1 MFGFRYPA
9 VIVLCCVAAGT
20 LAGRY
25 GSPGVTILSVLAVGV
40 CAALVFAYV
49 RQLRPYFVLLLALGL
64 FFGAWNR
71 AADRYQT
78 IPPDDVSRLIPAETK
93 VLFFGRVTA
102 WPEIKREKTLL
113 TCRIDSVVVADSI
126 HIVSGQVLVVI
137 RRPTTGYA
145 LGDRIR
151 FQGRLM
157 VPRPGGFLGG
167 FDYGRYLENR
177 GIRGVI
183 TLADPARVAM
193 ADRVENRAARAVA
206 GIRHW
211 IMKTFTADLGPVSAA
226 MATGFLIGETRD
238 IPESLYQAFRC
249 TGTMH
254 LLAVSGSNVALVLA
268 VVLFLLRGVPL
279 GRRARLVVLLGVILL
294 FCNLSNNQPSV
305 ARASLVAAL
314 VLIARVIYR
323 RVDFNNILGLAAAVL
338 VLYDPGN
345 LFDVGF
351 QLSFAAAWGLVLF
364 LPPINDLFLGSRWP
378 TWARYLLLLFSTSMI
393 ASLISTPITLA
404 YFGTASSVTVLSN
417 MIVVPLVSLAVVG
430 IMILL
435 LVALVYPPA
444 AAGPGIILDRL
455 LSLTGE
461 IVLWFSRLEW
471 AELTIPSLSPLHVL
485 YLLAVISCLFAA
497 IRHRPARHA
506 VVFLLLGGAIVQTA
520 VAVVRPGHAPRIEVF
535 NQGLSQTILV
545 DDGPGAVVY
554 RAGHQGRFDD
564 FTDDLL
570 PYLKARKA
578 PVPRY
583 FLFFEPRY
591 QTEERLER
599 WADAGKGVPLVRI
612 APGPDD
618 SRPALYMI
626 PPGIEAGAED
636 SAGEIVMA
644 PDGIRI
650 TLDDRRQLIFAE
662 STESAVRLAGE
673 EAGLNQYL
681 FLFVDD
687 AIELADI
694 GLDLNAPTTVVLFSP
709 QIKHNKILIDNAL
722 EDFSG
727 CFSGWV
733 VEKGE
738 RIRLGLDVEDWPTDR
753 NFPVKN

>member
-9 VIVLCCVAAGT
+9 VVVVCCVAAGT

-25 GSPGVTILSVLAVGV
+25 GSPGVTILSVLAVGACV
-40 CAALVFAYV
+40 ALVFVYV
-49 RQLRPYFVLLLALGL
+49 RHLRPYFVLPLALVL
-64 FFGAWNR
+64 FLGAWNR
-71 AADRYQT
+71 AAARYQT
-78 IPPDDVSRLIPAETK
+78 VLPDDVSRVVPTETK
-93 VLFFGRVTA
+93 ALFFGRVTA

-126 HIVSGQVLVVI
+126 QIVSGLVLVVV
-137 RRPTTGYA
+137 RRPTTGFA
-145 LGDRIR
+145 FGDQIR
-151 FQGRLM
+151 FQGKLM
-157 VPRPGGFLGG
+157 VQRSGGFPGG

-193 ADRVENRAARAVA
+193 ADQVENQIARAIA
-206 GIRHW
+206 GIRRW
-211 IMKTFTADLGPVSAA
+211 IMKTFTANLGPVSAT

-238 IPESLYQAFRC
+238 IPESLYQAFRS

-268 VVLFLLRGVPL
+268 VVVFLLRGAPL
-279 GRRARLVVLLGVILL
+279 GRRARLVVLLGVIIL

-305 ARASLVAAL
+305 VRASLVAAL
-314 VLIARVIYR
+314 ALTARVIYR
-323 RVDFNNILGLAAAVL
+323 RVDFNNILALAAAVL
-338 VLYDPGN
+338 ILYDPGN

-364 LPPINDLFLGSRWP
+364 LPPINDLFLGFRWP
-378 TWARYLLLLFSTSMI
+378 TWARYLLLLLSTSVI

-404 YFGTASSVTVLSN
+404 YFGRASSVTVLSN
-417 MIVVPLVSLAVVG
+417 MIVVPLVSLAVIG

-455 LSLTGE
+455 LSLTAE

-471 AELTIPSLSPLHVL
+471 AEITIPSLSPLHVL

-497 IRHRPARHA
+497 IRHRPARRA
-506 VVFLLLGGAIVQTA
+506 AVFLLLGGAIVQTA
-520 VAVVRPGHAPRIEVF
+520 VAVARPGHTPRIEVF

-545 DDGPGAVVY
+545 DGGPGAVVY

-564 FTDDLL
+564 FTGNLL
-570 PYLKARKA
+570 PYLKARKT
-578 PVPRY
+578 PLPRY

-591 QTEERLER
+591 QTEGRLER
-599 WADAGKGVPLVRI
+599 WADAGDGVPLVRI
-612 APGPDD
+612 GSVPDD
-618 SRPALYMI
+618 SRPTLYI
-626 PPGIEAGAED
+626 TPPTVEMVAED

-644 PDGIRI
+644 PDGVTI
-650 TLDDRRQLIFAE
+650 TLDDRRRLIFAE

-673 EAGLNQYL
+673 EAEVNRHL
-681 FLFVDD
+681 FLFIDD
-687 AIELADI
+687 AVELADI
-694 GLDLNAPTTVVLFSP
+694 GRDLDAPTTVVLFSP
-709 QIKHNKILIDNAL
+709 QMKRNNILIDNVL
-722 EDFSG
+722 EDFLSR
-727 CFSGWV
+727 FSGRV

-738 RIRLGLDVEDWPTDR
+738 RFWLDLDDR
-753 NFPVKN
+753 DRPSDQNFPVKN